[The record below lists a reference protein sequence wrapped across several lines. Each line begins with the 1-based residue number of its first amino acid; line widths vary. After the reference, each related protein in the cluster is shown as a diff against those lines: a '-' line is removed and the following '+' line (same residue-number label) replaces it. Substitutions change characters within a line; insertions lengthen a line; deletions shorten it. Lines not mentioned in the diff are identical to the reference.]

1 MTNIKKTLKQANP
14 FKGKI
19 QFEIGGQTKTLF
31 AYDLSPKDDVEF
43 SKTLMCHFQNLGLSK
58 PEKQRLSACDRER
71 IYYFLKLAEEK
82 LEDYGQSFVDRVT
95 KRISNKNC
103 SIKAEGFGAYIVL
116 AALHSGDMPKSNN
129 ICFEIENS
137 PLSLF
142 PKKLIKKR
150 KPGFEL
156 RVIESGK
163 DWLEP
168 YSTLT
173 TAPSFLKAA

>member
-19 QFEIGGQTKTLF
+19 QFELDGQVKTLF

-43 SKTLMCHFQNLGLSK
+43 SKTLMCHFQNIGLSST
-58 PEKQRLSACDRER
+58 EKQHLSACDRER
-71 IYYFLKLAEEK
+71 IYYFLKLAEEQ
-82 LEDYGQSFVDRVT
+82 LEVYGQSFVERVQ
-95 KRISNKNC
+95 KRISKKNC

-116 AALHSGDMPKSNN
+116 AALHSGNMPQGNQL
-129 ICFEIENS
+129 CFEIENS
-137 PLSLF
+137 PISLF
-142 PKKLIKKR
+142 PKKFIKKR

-156 RVIESGK
+156 KVIESGR

>member
-1 MTNIKKTLKQANP
+1 MTDIKRTLKKSNP

-19 QFEIGGQTKTLF
+19 QIITNGDTRTLF

-43 SKTLMCHFQNLGLSK
+43 HDTLMCHFQKMGLSQK
-58 PEKQRLSACDRER
+58 EKQNLSACDRKR
-71 IYYFLKLAEEK
+71 IHYFLKLAEEQ
-82 LEDYGQSFVDRVT
+82 LEEYGNSFIQ
-95 KRISNKNC
+95 RIQKKSGKKNC

-116 AALHSGDMPKSNN
+116 AAIHSGKMPKGEN

-142 PKKLIKKR
+142 PKKFIKK
-150 KPGFEL
+150 KQTGFEL
-156 RVIESGK
+156 KLIESGK

-168 YSTLT
+168 YSSLT
-173 TAPSFLKAA
+173 SAPRFLKAA

>member
-19 QFEIGGQTKTLF
+19 QFEVNGQTKTLF

-43 SKTLMCHFQNLGLSK
+43 SNTLMCHFQNIGLSK
-58 PEKQRLSACDRER
+58 GEKQQLSSCDRER
-71 IYYFLKLAEEK
+71 IYYFLKLAEEQ
-82 LEDYGQSFVDRVT
+82 LEEYGQSFVERVQ
-95 KRISNKNC
+95 KRISKKNC

-116 AALHSGDMPKSNN
+116 AALHSGNMPKTNQ

-137 PLSLF
+137 PISLF
-142 PKKLIKKR
+142 PKKFIKKR